1 MRSHQN
7 IILYRERAANA
18 WNTPS
23 KIANTFVN
31 RFMIDEDFAC
41 EIVGIY
47 ELPNDGVDNFGVVHN
62 SLIRIGYLK
71 NIHFIF
77 ACNYLSLEKMIGN
90 LIVDWTRRSKK
101 KDVMVTLLTMTRLN
115 LVTKELMME
124 IIQNRG

>member
-1 MRSHQN
+1 MVTKNFQCDSLKEGSKIPRKTFFVWWKPN
-7 IILYRERAANA
+7 FEKTMILYM
-18 WNTPS
+18 TIP
-23 KIANTFVN
+23 I
-31 RFMIDEDFAC
+31 
-41 EIVGIY
+41 
-47 ELPNDGVDNFGVVHN
+47 HN

-71 NIHFIF
+71 NIHFLF